1 MKDKKQ
7 LKFLLGKSRDMFMKY
22 GVKNLTMDEIAKE
35 MGMSKKTIYQF
46 VENKSD
52 LVKLT
57 LQDYLE
63 EERKQMDAILGKSA
77 NSVEQMIQMI
87 QYFLQVVREFN
98 ASALH
103 DMQKYYPEAWN
114 MYNDYRF
121 NFMLARI
128 NDNLKTGVKQGYYRK
143 EMNADII
150 SKVYVLGVEIL
161 LNQDLFPTKQY
172 MFLNIYREFLN
183 YHLRGIVSIKG
194 LKYLEEHNLFKE

>member
-7 LKFLLGKSRDMFMKY
+7 LNFLLGKSREMFMKY

-52 LVKLT
+52 LVKMT
-57 LQDYLE
+57 LQDYLQ
-63 EERKQMDAILGKSA
+63 EERRQLEGIIEGSS

-87 QYFLQVVREFN
+87 QYFLQVVRDFN
-98 ASALH
+98 ASAMH

-121 NFMLARI
+121 HYMLGRI
-128 NDNLKTGVKQGYYRK
+128 NDNLRNGVKQGYYRK
-143 EMNADII
+143 E
-150 SKVYVLGVEIL
+150 KVIRRDY
-161 LNQDLFPTKQY
+161 QKWTKTERNN
-172 MFLNIYREFLN
+172 FSSAWNCLP
-183 YHLRGIVSIKG
+183 G
-194 LKYLEEHNLFKE
+194 